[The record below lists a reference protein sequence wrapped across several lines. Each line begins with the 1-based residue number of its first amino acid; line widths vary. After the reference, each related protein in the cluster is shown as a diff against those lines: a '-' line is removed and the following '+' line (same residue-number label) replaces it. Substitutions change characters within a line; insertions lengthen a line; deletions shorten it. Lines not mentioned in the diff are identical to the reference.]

1 MSNFTLKLNP
11 LSGVESVHIKKG
23 VKWTVIGLGV
33 LVTIIV
39 IGVIMQKGQ
48 RNKDKASAPTPTQI
62 NTSMTTKQAA
72 LDSVL
77 AQKPDTP
84 APKAVVPTPIPTG
97 NVTPSMPTVTPE
109 MAAQQKQRIAQLE
122 AKQKLLNEAIYSGMN
137 VRIIDEASLRSSSSS
152 EQSDSD
158 ELRDA
163 EQRLAQA
170 KAALSNPNQAP
181 YEQSD
186 STAGELNASALDTT
200 GASQASKEAF
210 LAKANQAGYLNAR
223 RELPASEYE
232 LTVGTLIPATLI
244 SAMNSDIPG
253 NVIAQVSQN
262 VYDSATGAAILIPQ
276 GTQLYGTY
284 DARVAYGQRRLP
296 VTWSRVNFPDGSK
309 LNIGNMASM
318 DVTGMNGLTGD
329 INNHYWRLFGQA
341 TLLGG
346 ISGISQAAVSDGDDD
361 SRSTG
366 ESVADGVTQQ
376 YAETGNM
383 LIRKNMNI
391 QPTIEI
397 DNAEQF
403 YIMVSQDVILPPYSS
418 IR

>member
-1 MSNFTLKLNP
+1 MSNFTFKLNP

-33 LVTIIV
+33 LMTIIV

-48 RNKDKASAPTPTQI
+48 RNKDKASVPTPTQI

-97 NVTPSMPTVTPE
+97 NVTPSVPTVTPE
-109 MAAQQKQRIAQLE
+109 MAAQLE

-137 VRIIDEASLRSSSSS
+137 VRIDEASLRSSSSS
-152 EQSDSD
+152 EPPKID
-158 ELRDA
+158 ELHGV

-181 YEQSD
+181 YEQSN
-186 STAGELNASALDTT
+186 STAGELNASSLDTT

-296 VTWSRVNFPDGSK
+296 VTWSRVNFPDGTK

-346 ISGISQAAVSDGDDD
+346 ISGISKAAVSDGDDD

-397 DNAEQF
+397 DNAKQF

>member
-1 MSNFTLKLNP
+1 MSKFNFKLNP
-11 LSGVESVHIKKG
+11 LSGVESISIKKG
-23 VKWTVIGLGV
+23 VKWTVIGLGIV
-33 LVTIIV
+33 LIILV
-39 IGVIMQKGQ
+39 IGVIAQKGQ
-48 RNKDKASAPTPTQI
+48 RSSDNASESTPTDV
-62 NTSMTTKQAA
+62 NTSMTAKQAA

-84 APKAVVPTPIPTG
+84 APKAVVPTPIPPG
-97 NVTPSMPTVTPE
+97 NVAPSVPTVTPE

-137 VRIIDEASLRSSSSS
+137 VRIDETALSSQSTTQAS
-152 EQSDSD
+152 DND
-158 ELRDA
+158 ELRDV

-170 KAALSNPNQAP
+170 KAALSNPSQAP

-186 STAGELNASALDTT
+186 SVTGELDTT
-200 GASQASKEAF
+200 GANQASKDAF
-210 LAKANQAGYLNAR
+210 LSKAEQAGYLNAR
-223 RELPASEYE
+223 RELPVSEYE

-276 GTQLYGTY
+276 GTRLYGTY

>member
-48 RNKDKASAPTPTQI
+48 RSNDKVSAPTPTEI
-62 NTSMTTKQAA
+62 NTSMTSKQAA

-77 AQKPDTP
+77 ARKPDTP
-84 APKAVVPTPIPTG
+84 APKAAVPTPIPTG
-97 NVTPSMPTVTPE
+97 NVTPSVPTVTPE
-109 MAAQQKQRIAQLE
+109 MAALKKQRMAQLE

-137 VRIIDEASLRSSSSS
+137 VRIDEASLRSSSSS
-152 EQSDSD
+152 EPPKSD
-158 ELRDA
+158 ELRDV

-170 KAALSNPNQAP
+170 KAALSLPNQAP
-181 YEQSD
+181 YEQSG
-186 STAGELNASALDTT
+186 SAAGELNASALDTT
-200 GASQASKEAF
+200 GAS
-210 LAKANQAGYLNAR
+210 QAGYLNAR

-296 VTWSRVNFPDGSK
+296 VSWSRVNFPDGTK

>member
-1 MSNFTLKLNP
+1 MSKFNFKLNP
-11 LSGVESVHIKKG
+11 LSGVESISIKKG
-23 VKWTVIGLGV
+23 VKWTVIGLGIV
-33 LVTIIV
+33 LIILV
-39 IGVIMQKGQ
+39 IGVIAQKGQ
-48 RNKDKASAPTPTQI
+48 RSSDNASESTPTDV
-62 NTSMTTKQAA
+62 NTSMTAKQAA

-84 APKAVVPTPIPTG
+84 APKAVVPTPISTG
-97 NVTPSMPTVTPE
+97 NVTPSVPTVTPE
-109 MAAQQKQRIAQLE
+109 MAAQQKQRLALLE

-137 VRIIDEASLRSSSSS
+137 VRIDETALSDQSTTQAS
-152 EQSDSD
+152 DND
-158 ELRDA
+158 ELRDV

-170 KAALSNPNQAP
+170 KAALSNPSQAP

-186 STAGELNASALDTT
+186 RVSGSLDASALDTT
-200 GASQASKEAF
+200 GANQASKDAF
-210 LAKANQAGYLNAR
+210 LSKAEQAGYLNAR
-223 RELPASEYE
+223 RELPVSEYE

>member
-1 MSNFTLKLNP
+1 KLNP

-97 NVTPSMPTVTPE
+97 NATPSVPTVTPE

-137 VRIIDEASLRSSSSS
+137 VRIDEASSS

-181 YEQSD
+181 YEQSN
-186 STAGELNASALDTT
+186 STAEELNASALDTT

-296 VTWSRVNFPDGSK
+296 VIWSRVNFPDGSK

>member
-97 NVTPSMPTVTPE
+97 NVTPSVPTVTPE

-137 VRIIDEASLRSSSSS
+137 VRIDEASLRSSSSS

-158 ELRDA
+158 
-163 EQRLAQA
+163 
-170 KAALSNPNQAP
+170 
-181 YEQSD
+181 
-186 STAGELNASALDTT
+186 
-200 GASQASKEAF
+200 
-210 LAKANQAGYLNAR
+210 
-223 RELPASEYE
+223 
-232 LTVGTLIPATLI
+232 
-244 SAMNSDIPG
+244 
-253 NVIAQVSQN
+253 
-262 VYDSATGAAILIPQ
+262 
-276 GTQLYGTY
+276 
-284 DARVAYGQRRLP
+284 
-296 VTWSRVNFPDGSK
+296 
-309 LNIGNMASM
+309 
-318 DVTGMNGLTGD
+318 
-329 INNHYWRLFGQA
+329 
-341 TLLGG
+341 
-346 ISGISQAAVSDGDDD
+346 
-361 SRSTG
+361 
-366 ESVADGVTQQ
+366 
-376 YAETGNM
+376 
-383 LIRKNMNI
+383 
-391 QPTIEI
+391 
-397 DNAEQF
+397 
-403 YIMVSQDVILPPYSS
+403 
-418 IR
+418 

>member
-1 MSNFTLKLNP
+1 MSKFNFKLNP
-11 LSGVESVHIKKG
+11 LSGVESISIKKG
-23 VKWTVIGLGV
+23 VKWTVIGLGIV
-33 LVTIIV
+33 LIILV
-39 IGVIMQKGQ
+39 IGVIAQKGQ
-48 RNKDKASAPTPTQI
+48 RSSDNASESTPTDV
-62 NTSMTTKQAA
+62 NTSMTAKQAA

-84 APKAVVPTPIPTG
+84 APKAAVPTAIPTG
-97 NVTPSMPTVTPE
+97 NVTPSVPTVTPE
-109 MAAQQKQRIAQLE
+109 MAEQQKQRLAQLE

-137 VRIIDEASLRSSSSS
+137 VRIDETALSSQSTTQAS
-152 EQSDSD
+152 DND
-158 ELRDA
+158 ELRDV

-170 KAALSNPNQAP
+170 KAALSHPSQAP

-186 STAGELNASALDTT
+186 SVTGELDTT
-200 GASQASKEAF
+200 GANQASKDAF

-223 RELPASEYE
+223 RELPVSEYE

-309 LNIGNMASM
+309 LNIGNMPSM

>member
-137 VRIIDEASLRSSSSS
+137 CASMRHRYVRHPAQSNRTVMNYGMRSNASLKPKR
-152 EQSDSD
+152 
-158 ELRDA
+158 
-163 EQRLAQA
+163 
-170 KAALSNPNQAP
+170 
-181 YEQSD
+181 
-186 STAGELNASALDTT
+186 
-200 GASQASKEAF
+200 
-210 LAKANQAGYLNAR
+210 
-223 RELPASEYE
+223 
-232 LTVGTLIPATLI
+232 
-244 SAMNSDIPG
+244 
-253 NVIAQVSQN
+253 
-262 VYDSATGAAILIPQ
+262 
-276 GTQLYGTY
+276 
-284 DARVAYGQRRLP
+284 
-296 VTWSRVNFPDGSK
+296 
-309 LNIGNMASM
+309 
-318 DVTGMNGLTGD
+318 
-329 INNHYWRLFGQA
+329 H
-341 TLLGG
+341 
-346 ISGISQAAVSDGDDD
+346 
-361 SRSTG
+361 
-366 ESVADGVTQQ
+366 
-376 YAETGNM
+376 
-383 LIRKNMNI
+383 
-391 QPTIEI
+391 
-397 DNAEQF
+397 
-403 YIMVSQDVILPPYSS
+403 
-418 IR
+418 

>member
-23 VKWTVIGLGV
+23 VKWTIIGLVIV
-33 LVTIIV
+33 LIIVV
-39 IGVIMQKGQ
+39 IGVIAQKGQ
-48 RNKDKASAPTPTQI
+48 RNKEKVNASTPTDI
-62 NTSMTTKQAA
+62 NTSMTAKQTA

-84 APKAVVPTPIPTG
+84 APKAAVPTSIPTDNG
-97 NVTPSMPTVTPE
+97 APSEPTVTPE
-109 MAAQQKQRIAQLE
+109 MAAQQKQRMAQLE

-137 VRIIDEASLRSSSSS
+137 VRIDETSLRSSLSS
-152 EQSDSD
+152 ERPESD
-158 ELRDA
+158 ELSDA

-186 STAGELNASALDTT
+186 RAVGELNASTLDTT
-200 GASQASKEAF
+200 GANQASKDAF
-210 LAKANQAGYLNAR
+210 LTKVNQAGYLNAR

-296 VTWSRVNFPDGSK
+296 VTWSRVNFPDGTK

-318 DVTGMNGLTGD
+318 DVTGMNGLTGEV
-329 INNHYWRLFGQA
+329 NNHYWRLFGQA
-341 TLLGG
+341 TFLGG
-346 ISGISQAAVSDGDDD
+346 LSGISQAAVSDGDDD

>member
-48 RNKDKASAPTPTQI
+48 RNKDKVSAPTPTEI

-97 NVTPSMPTVTPE
+97 NVTPSVPTVTPE

-137 VRIIDEASLRSSSSS
+137 VRIDEASLRSSSSS

>member
-33 LVTIIV
+33 LMTIIV
-39 IGVIMQKGQ
+39 VGVIMQKGQ
-48 RNKDKASAPTPTQI
+48 RNKDKVSAPTPTEI

-77 AQKPDTP
+77 AQKPNTP

-97 NVTPSMPTVTPE
+97 NVTPSVPTVTPE

-122 AKQKLLNEAIYSGMN
+122 AKQKLLNEAIYSDMN
-137 VRIIDEASLRSSSSS
+137 VRIDEASLRSSSSS

-170 KAALSNPNQAP
+170 KAALSNPPLSVDEPNESAVT
-181 YEQSD
+181 S
-186 STAGELNASALDTT
+186 LNASALDTT
-200 GASQASKEAF
+200 GANQASKEAF
-210 LAKANQAGYLNAR
+210 LAKVNQAGYLNAR

-346 ISGISQAAVSDGDDD
+346 ISGISQAAVSDGNDD

>member
-33 LVTIIV
+33 LMTIIV
-39 IGVIMQKGQ
+39 VGVIMQKGQ
-48 RNKDKASAPTPTQI
+48 RNKDKVSAPTPTEI

-77 AQKPDTP
+77 AQKPNTP

-97 NVTPSMPTVTPE
+97 NVTPSVPTVTPE

-137 VRIIDEASLRSSSSS
+137 VRIDEASLRSSQTPSVPTVTPEMAAQQKQRIAQLEAKQKLLNEAIYSGMNVRIDEASLRSSSSS
-152 EQSDSD
+152 KQSDSD

-170 KAALSNPNQAP
+170 KAALSNPDQAS
-181 YEQSD
+181 YEQSN
-186 STAGELNASALDTT
+186 STAGELTASTLDTT

-296 VTWSRVNFPDGSK
+296 VTWSRVNFPDGTK

-346 ISGISQAAVSDGDDD
+346 ISGIS
-361 SRSTG
+361 
-366 ESVADGVTQQ
+366 
-376 YAETGNM
+376 
-383 LIRKNMNI
+383 
-391 QPTIEI
+391 
-397 DNAEQF
+397 
-403 YIMVSQDVILPPYSS
+403 
-418 IR
+418 

>member
-48 RNKDKASAPTPTQI
+48 RNKDKVSAPTPTQI

-97 NVTPSMPTVTPE
+97 NATPSVPTVTPE

-137 VRIIDEASLRSSSSS
+137 VRIDEASLRSSSSS

-170 KAALSNPNQAP
+170 KAALSNPNQAS
-181 YEQSD
+181 YEQSN
-186 STAGELNASALDTT
+186 STAEELNASALDTT

-296 VTWSRVNFPDGSK
+296 VIWSRVNFPDGSK

-366 ESVADGVTQQ
+366 ESVADGV
-376 YAETGNM
+376 
-383 LIRKNMNI
+383 
-391 QPTIEI
+391 
-397 DNAEQF
+397 
-403 YIMVSQDVILPPYSS
+403 
-418 IR
+418 

>member
-33 LVTIIV
+33 LMTIIV

-97 NVTPSMPTVTPE
+97 NVTPSVPTVTPE

-137 VRIIDEASLRSSSSS
+137 VRIDEASLRSSSSS

-170 KAALSNPNQAP
+170 KAALSNPNQAS
-181 YEQSD
+181 YEQSN
-186 STAGELNASALDTT
+186 STTASTLDTT
-200 GASQASKEAF
+200 VASQASKEAF

>member
-97 NVTPSMPTVTPE
+97 NATPSVPTVTPE

-137 VRIIDEASLRSSSSS
+137 VRIDEASSS

-181 YEQSD
+181 YEQSN
-186 STAGELNASALDTT
+186 STAEELNASALDTT

>member
-1 MSNFTLKLNP
+1 M
-11 LSGVESVHIKKG
+11 
-23 VKWTVIGLGV
+23 KWTVIGLGV

-48 RNKDKASAPTPTQI
+48 RSNDKVSAPTPTEI
-62 NTSMTTKQAA
+62 NTSMTSKQAA

-77 AQKPDTP
+77 ARKPDTP
-84 APKAVVPTPIPTG
+84 APKAAVPTPIPTG
-97 NVTPSMPTVTPE
+97 NVTPSVPTVTPE
-109 MAAQQKQRIAQLE
+109 MAALKKQRMAQLE

-137 VRIIDEASLRSSSSS
+137 VRIDEASLRSSSSS
-152 EQSDSD
+152 EPPKSD
-158 ELRDA
+158 ELRDV

-170 KAALSNPNQAP
+170 KAALSLPNQAP
-181 YEQSD
+181 YEQSG
-186 STAGELNASALDTT
+186 SAAGELNASALDTT
-200 GASQASKEAF
+200 GAS
-210 LAKANQAGYLNAR
+210 QAGYLNAR

-296 VTWSRVNFPDGSK
+296 VSWSRVNFPDGTK

>member
-1 MSNFTLKLNP
+1 
-11 LSGVESVHIKKG
+11 VESVHIKKG

-97 NVTPSMPTVTPE
+97 NATPSVPTVTPE

-137 VRIIDEASLRSSSSS
+137 VRIDEASSS

-181 YEQSD
+181 YEQSN
-186 STAGELNASALDTT
+186 STAEELNASALDTT

>member
-1 MSNFTLKLNP
+1 
-11 LSGVESVHIKKG
+11 
-23 VKWTVIGLGV
+23 
-33 LVTIIV
+33 
-39 IGVIMQKGQ
+39 
-48 RNKDKASAPTPTQI
+48 
-62 NTSMTTKQAA
+62 
-72 LDSVL
+72 
-77 AQKPDTP
+77 
-84 APKAVVPTPIPTG
+84 
-97 NVTPSMPTVTPE
+97 
-109 MAAQQKQRIAQLE
+109 
-122 AKQKLLNEAIYSGMN
+122 
-137 VRIIDEASLRSSSSS
+137 
-152 EQSDSD
+152 
-158 ELRDA
+158 
-163 EQRLAQA
+163 
-170 KAALSNPNQAP
+170 SNPNQAA
-181 YEQSD
+181 YKQSN
-186 STAGELNASALDTT
+186 STAGELTASTLDTT

-296 VTWSRVNFPDGSK
+296 VTWSRVNFPDGTK

-346 ISGISQAAVSDGDDD
+346 ISGLS
-361 SRSTG
+361 
-366 ESVADGVTQQ
+366 
-376 YAETGNM
+376 
-383 LIRKNMNI
+383 LI
-391 QPTIEI
+391 
-397 DNAEQF
+397 
-403 YIMVSQDVILPPYSS
+403 
-418 IR
+418 

>member
-1 MSNFTLKLNP
+1 MSKFNFKLNP
-11 LSGVESVHIKKG
+11 LSGVESVSIKKG
-23 VKWTVIGLGV
+23 VKWTIIGLGIV
-33 LVTIIV
+33 LIILV
-39 IGVIMQKGQ
+39 IGVIAQKGQ
-48 RNKDKASAPTPTQI
+48 RSSDNASESTPTDV
-62 NTSMTTKQAA
+62 NTSMTAKQAA

-84 APKAVVPTPIPTG
+84 APKAVVPTAIPTG
-97 NVTPSMPTVTPE
+97 NVTPSVPTVTPE
-109 MAAQQKQRIAQLE
+109 MAEQQKQRLAQLE

-137 VRIIDEASLRSSSSS
+137 VRIDETALSSQSTTQAS
-152 EQSDSD
+152 DND

-170 KAALSNPNQAP
+170 KAALSNPSQAP

-186 STAGELNASALDTT
+186 RVSGSLDASALDTT
-200 GASQASKEAF
+200 GANQASKDAF
-210 LAKANQAGYLNAR
+210 LSKAEQASYLNAR

-296 VTWSRVNFPDGSK
+296 VTWSRVNFPDGTK